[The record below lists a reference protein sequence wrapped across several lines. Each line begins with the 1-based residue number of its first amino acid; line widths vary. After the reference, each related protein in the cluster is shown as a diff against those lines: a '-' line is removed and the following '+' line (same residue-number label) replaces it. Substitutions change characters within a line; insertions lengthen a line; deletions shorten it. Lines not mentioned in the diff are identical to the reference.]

1 MSVALSMI
9 ALPTAD
15 ASTAGGATVSSTE
28 LLNSSND
35 ALMPVQQN
43 KEKPNNEDVDVDN
56 SEENGMMKPN
66 FRLGAYTYGY
76 GVGASKLGSLAAL
89 ANYNGEKE
97 GESAVFLRYC
107 VGSL

>member
-15 ASTAGGATVSSTE
+15 ASTAGGATVSTE

-35 ALMPVQQN
+35 ALMPVQLN
-43 KEKPNNEDVDVDN
+43 MEKPNNEDVDVDN

-97 GESAVFLRYC
+97 GESTVFLRYC